1 MSWTAL
7 ILAYPSGLLFTK
19 RPVYE
24 SKHFLSWPLQQV
36 RNFLEST
43 LVDLRH
49 LWMKRIGYQMCFACP
64 CERVCEEHKL
74 EACSS
79 DMCLHFLHMDECLA
93 NKVRKCSNPPPPP
106 PPKIN
111 KLTNKKTNKQKN
123 KKSPCNGFVRKKSNC
138 QTCTPFRENSKWC
151 MECAHT
157 IQLRKRS
164 IAYNFINSFCCIV

>member
-1 MSWTAL
+1 MMILFCLLGGGGGSLSWTAL
-7 ILAYPSGLLFTK
+7 ILAHPSGLLFAK
-19 RPVYE
+19 HPVCE
-24 SKHFLSWPLQQV
+24 SKHFLSWTLQQV

-93 NKVRKCSNPPPPP
+93 NKVRKCSTPHLHPPLPQ
-106 PPKIN
+106 KKN
-111 KLTNKKTNKQKN
+111 KNEKQKQKN
-123 KKSPCNGFVRKKSNC
+123 R
-138 QTCTPFRENSKWC
+138 TA
-151 MECAHT
+151 MA
-157 IQLRKRS
+157 L
-164 IAYNFINSFCCIV
+164 